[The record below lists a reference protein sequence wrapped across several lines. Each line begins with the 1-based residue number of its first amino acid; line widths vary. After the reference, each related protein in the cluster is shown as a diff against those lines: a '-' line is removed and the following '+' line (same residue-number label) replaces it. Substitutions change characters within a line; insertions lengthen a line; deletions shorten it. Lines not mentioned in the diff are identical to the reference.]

1 MDKPLDTKLEVPK
14 LEGQL
19 CFALYSTSLAMSKVF
34 RKLLPQLGLT
44 YPQYLV
50 MIVLWERDEMTVSD
64 IGARLFLDSATLTPL
79 LKRMEA
85 AGFVNRTR
93 CVTDERQVI
102 ISLTQAGKN
111 LRDPTA
117 ELSNTVFYATGC
129 SMEKVVELKNQ
140 LNALRSAL
148 LKNSE

>member
-1 MDKPLDTKLEVPK
+1 MPP
-14 LEGQL
+14 
-19 CFALYSTSLAMSKVF
+19 YRSIAMSKVF

-117 ELSNTVFYATGC
+117 ELSNTVFCATGC

-140 LNALRSAL
+140 LSALRSAL